1 MSGRVQ
7 QGEAVRLDSF
17 ATGVLGYPVYEL
29 ASADEW
35 PLLRERALEEPLM
48 AYAFVAVSDK
58 EKLTWLSKWGWQLV
72 DTNVQMEKMT
82 SRLYQ
87 NQPAETMFRLAR
99 QQDEDQVAGIA
110 RSSFVCSRWHRDS
123 KINNEL
129 ADKIKEEW
137 ARNYWRGRRGQYMVV
152 AEVEGRVVGFNQLI
166 KRDNGVLAID
176 LIAVN
181 EKYRGK
187 GIASGMIA
195 FAVANCG
202 PMTKMVVGTQLA
214 NIASLK
220 MYQRSGFNVVG
231 ALHIFHCHLGDEV

>member
-1 MSGRVQ
+1 MNGRVQ
-7 QGEAVRLDSF
+7 QGETIRLDSF

-35 PLLRERALEEPLM
+35 PLLQERAFKESLM

-58 EKLTWLSKWGWQLV
+58 EKLAWFLKQGWQLV
-72 DTNVQMEKMT
+72 GTNVQMEKTT
-82 SRLYQ
+82 SHLYQ
-87 NQPAETMFRLAR
+87 NQPAGVMFRLAC

-110 RSSFVCSRWHRDS
+110 RKSFVCSRWHRDS

-129 ADKIKEEW
+129 ANKIKEEW

-152 AEVEGRVVGFNQLI
+152 AEVEGRMVGFNQLI
-166 KRDNGVLAID
+166 KRDDGVLAID
-176 LIAVN
+176 LIAVD

-187 GIASGMIA
+187 GVAGGMIS

-202 PMTKMVVGTQLA
+202 PMTKLVVGTQLT

-220 MYQRSGFNVVG
+220 MYQRSGFCVVG
-231 ALHIFHCHLGDEV
+231 ALHIFHCHLDGEV